1 MNDIIILLC
10 WETDTSNSIGKEQ
23 TVDVEKTHLSLCVCV
38 CNICNE
44 WGLYKRYKLQN
55 DKKLLQVRLSDLET
69 SSTTLWCVLSVQ
81 FLDCTISWVYCY
93 LSVHV
98 LCWICAVYSVLVSG
112 SKQFTV
118 NLSIIYT
125 IFACW
130 KVLLRFCQ
138 TLCYVQYLHQFC
150 EHFFLYH
157 LSDNQILLVLQSCG
171 FFQGEMRLSG
181 YGYCFVYVQTEMAV
195 LYGWLTFFCVQ
206 FQSNFCLPFQ
216 NFK

>member
-150 EHFFLYH
+150 EHFFFISPIWQPNIVSFTELWIFSRGDEVEWVWVLLCLCTNWNGCLVWLVNIFLRPVPIKF
-157 LSDNQILLVLQSCG
+157 LSS
-171 FFQGEMRLSG
+171 LSK
-181 YGYCFVYVQTEMAV
+181 F
-195 LYGWLTFFCVQ
+195 
-206 FQSNFCLPFQ
+206 
-216 NFK
+216 